1 MCVDIVVVCSYSGW
15 PRWWSSWPSGLGGLD
30 EGGLTPAV
38 CVPATQL
45 DPARLASA
53 QDNLGNLPRDL
64 PWDASAPA
72 LLPGDLF
79 NHWALGDGRV
89 CIILQCCWPIMLLQN
104 YMLSVLKKYYNTGDG
119 WEGEGIFLE

>member
-1 MCVDIVVVCSYSGW
+1 MCSGSGW
-15 PRWWSSWPSGLGGLD
+15 PRWWSSWPSCCGLD
-30 EGGLTPAV
+30 EGGLAPAV

-72 LLPGDLF
+72 
-79 NHWALGDGRV
+79 RS
-89 CIILQCCWPIMLLQN
+89 
-104 YMLSVLKKYYNTGDG
+104 LSKQAKTFVNQRTH
-119 WEGEGIFLE
+119 

>member
-1 MCVDIVVVCSYSGW
+1 MCSGSGW
-15 PRWWSSWPSGLGGLD
+15 PRWWSSWPSCCGLD
-30 EGGLTPAV
+30 EGGLAPAV

-72 LLPGDLF
+72 LLPGHLF
-79 NHWALGDGRV
+79 NHWALCDGRV
-89 CIILQCCWPIMLLQN
+89 CIILQWCWPIMLLQN

-119 WEGEGIFLE
+119 WEGWGGNFLE